1 MATSLWRGPI
11 FSGLGGDNSA
21 SSIKAQRFSAT
32 GAKIG
37 GEILVN
43 TLTSGGQMDPAITAS
58 GPNGFLVAWTDT
70 GTGGVQA
77 QLFTL
82 TSTDENTAL
91 ALNVA
96 AAVTDTDGSE
106 TLALVASS
114 IPVGA
119 TLSDGV
125 NSFTAS
131 AGQTSVNISTW
142 TLANLTITPALNFT
156 GDFQLTF
163 TATTTDHAT
172 LSSGAVPTPDRFLRP
187 LTSSS
192 RRPPTPPY
200 SPARTRILSA
210 APETTRCRVVQA
222 MMS

>member
-1 MATSLWRGPI
+1 
-11 FSGLGGDNSA
+11 
-21 SSIKAQRFSAT
+21 
-32 GAKIG
+32 
-37 GEILVN
+37 
-43 TLTSGGQMDPAITAS
+43 MDPAITAS

-70 GTGGVQA
+70 GNTGGVQA

-125 NSFTAS
+125 NRFTAS
-131 AGQTSVNISTW
+131 AGQTSVDIRAGRW
-142 TLANLTITPALNFT
+142 
-156 GDFQLTF
+156 Q
-163 TATTTDHAT
+163 
-172 LSSGAVPTPDRFLRP
+172 
-187 LTSSS
+187 TSPS
-192 RRPPTPPY
+192 RR
-200 SPARTRILSA
+200 R
-210 APETTRCRVVQA
+210 
-222 MMS
+222 

>member
-1 MATSLWRGPI
+1 MASWWRGRTP
-11 FSGLGGDNSA
+11 
-21 SSIKAQRFSAT
+21 AT
-32 GAKIG
+32 A
-37 GEILVN
+37 
-43 TLTSGGQMDPAITAS
+43 
-58 GPNGFLVAWTDT
+58 
-70 GTGGVQA
+70 GGVQA

-131 AGQTSVNISTW
+131 AGQTSVDISTW

-172 LSSGAVPTPDRFLRP
+172 LSSGAVTDTRSVSQ
-187 LTSSS
+187 TIDVIV
-192 RRPPTPPY
+192 T
-200 SPARTRILSA
+200 PARPRHPIPPARIRILSA
-210 APETTRCRVVQA
+210 VPETTRCRVVPA